1 LPRTKELIT
10 VLKGPFVHKK
20 AQENFERRHYHR
32 EIRLYNAN
40 KQVVDLYLRY
50 LKRNGIA
57 GVGMRAKVHEYVQYG
72 FAGKEIEVLE
82 QQFDEQ
88 SLKDA
93 TEKLLTKLN
102 EEEIAQLVTEK
113 NVAAKKVERSIAES
127 AKKEAALDRKQAEIS
142 ARAAASEA
150 AEGESVEE
158 KSKAETE
165 SATTEPLPTEKTDSS
180 SPSSQTDA
188 HPHPSTLINNDLP
201 EPTPAQ
207 AEEIELAKKSAL
219 DVATAKSGPT
229 IESVGAA
236 AGGTPDATG
245 VDIGSMPV
253 IKTDDKA
260 DKKAAKTEKK
270 VPKTSK
276 SKKAE

>member
-113 NVAAKKVERSIAES
+113 NVAAKKVE
-127 AKKEAALDRKQAEIS
+127 ALDRKQAEIS

-260 DKKAAKTEKK
+260 DKKAAKTKK